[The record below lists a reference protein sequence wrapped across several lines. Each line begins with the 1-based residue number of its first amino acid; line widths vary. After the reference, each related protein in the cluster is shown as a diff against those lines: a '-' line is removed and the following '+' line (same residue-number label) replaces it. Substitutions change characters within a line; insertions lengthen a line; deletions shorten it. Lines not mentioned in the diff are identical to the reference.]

1 MDKTTAKK
9 LWIKIRGTKKTLAY
23 FYLILEIRQDIYLN
37 NFFIKKKGTET
48 PKTVN
53 KPLNETGRFKYGCP
67 VDKDELGIS
76 TWKLLHTMAAVYPKK
91 PTKSQKDDIKTF
103 FGIMSRRYPCDI
115 CAKDLANEY
124 DDDND
129 DVHFNR
135 MVKTKFILFFV
146 FFQVKR
152 RAHCSEFLSWS
163 IAMVMPPT

>member
-1 MDKTTAKK
+1 M
-9 LWIKIRGTKKTLAY
+9 
-23 FYLILEIRQDIYLN
+23 
-37 NFFIKKKGTET
+37 
-48 PKTVN
+48 
-53 KPLNETGRFKYGCP
+53 NETGRFKYGCP

-129 DVHFNR
+129 DVNFNG
-135 MVKTKFILFFV
+135 MVKVNLFSFWYFRLKEEPIAVNSYHDLSQWLCRLHNKVNVKIGKPV
-146 FFQVKR
+146 FD
-152 RAHCSEFLSWS
+152 CSKVDERWRDGWLDGSCD
-163 IAMVMPPT
+163 